1 MFSEDSQD
9 SGELIPSDKLQDAY
23 NTIYELALMMDYDSL
38 ELIFDSL
45 KEYSFEEK
53 DRLKLERIKTAMDE
67 LNWDGVL
74 NAVKESL

>member
-1 MFSEDSQD
+1 M
-9 SGELIPSDKLQDAY
+9 IPAEKLQDAY

-45 KEYSFEEK
+45 KEYSFEDK
-53 DRLKLERIKTAMDE
+53 DRLKLERIRNAMDD

-74 NAVKESL
+74 KAVKESL